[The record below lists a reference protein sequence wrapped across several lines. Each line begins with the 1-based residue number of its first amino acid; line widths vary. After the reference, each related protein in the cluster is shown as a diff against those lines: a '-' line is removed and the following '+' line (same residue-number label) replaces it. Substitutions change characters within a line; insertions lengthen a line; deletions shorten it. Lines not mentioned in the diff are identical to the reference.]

1 MLCAKLRAW
10 QREAA
15 LRKTWELMAP
25 DSAYSISP
33 APRGY
38 RGDGDDALT
47 ATVVLGLA
55 WGDEGKGRVCDAL
68 ASDADYVSR
77 YSGGNNAGHTVRVG
91 SEEFKLNL
99 VPSGIVRE
107 DVVCTIGNGVVVNPE
122 ALAEEVRALEER
134 GLSVRNRL
142 KVDGRAHLIM
152 PYHIALDSHREIALG
167 EARIGTTNRGIGPAY
182 EDKVARY
189 GIRIQDITDEGIL
202 KTKLKAALRE
212 KNAIFE
218 NVYGEEPYDVGE
230 ISSWLRGFEEF
241 IRPMVADT
249 GTFLREGLENRERVL
264 LEGGQATLLDNDHG
278 TYPFVTSSNPTV
290 GGAIVGSGI
299 PTRYLEYVVGVTKAY
314 TTRVGDGPMPTE
326 LFDETAETIREV
338 GREYGTATGRP
349 RRVGWLDLPAVKWAA
364 SLNGITHLAIT
375 LLDVLSAVEK
385 VNVCV
390 GYEIDGERFD
400 GYPMHQTDLHHARP
414 VYRELPGWGE
424 DITGCRM
431 RVDLPREARDFV
443 EFVEAEVGAPLC
455 MISVGPERDQAI
467 VERIAV

>member
-1 MLCAKLRAW
+1 
-10 QREAA
+10 
-15 LRKTWELMAP
+15 
-25 DSAYSISP
+25 
-33 APRGY
+33 
-38 RGDGDDALT
+38 LT

-68 ASDADYVSR
+68 AADVSYVSR

-91 SEEFKLNL
+91 EEEFALHL

-107 DVVCTIGNGVVVNPE
+107 GVVCTIGNGVVVNPE
-122 ALAEEVRALEER
+122 VLAEEVRGLEER
-134 GLSVRNRL
+134 GLDVMDRL
-142 KVDGRAHLIM
+142 KVDGRAHLVM

-167 EARIGTTNRGIGPAY
+167 KARIGTTNRGIGPTY

-189 GIRIQDITDEGIL
+189 GIRVQDIFDEGIL

-218 NVYGEEPYDVGE
+218 NVYGEEPYDV
-230 ISSWLRGFEEF
+230 SDLARWLLSFKEF
-241 IRPMVADT
+241 IEPMVSDT
-249 GTFLREGLENRERVL
+249 GTILRTALERRERVL

-299 PTRYLEYVVGVTKAY
+299 PPRSVEYVIGVTKAY

-326 LFDETAETIREV
+326 LFDQTAETIREV
-338 GREYGTATGRP
+338 GGEYGTTTGRA
-349 RRVGWLDLPAVKWAA
+349 RRVGWLDLPAIKWAA
-364 SLNGITHLAIT
+364 SLNGITHLAVT
-375 LLDVLSAVEK
+375 LLDVLSAVDEIK
-385 VNVCV
+385 ICV
-390 GYEIDGERFD
+390 GYEIDGQRFE
-400 GYPMHQTDLHHARP
+400 GYPMHQTALHHARP
-414 VYRELPGWGE
+414 VYKELPSWRE

-431 RVDLPREARDFV
+431 RGDLPEAAQDFV
-443 EFVEAEVGAPLC
+443 GFVEAEVGAPLC

-467 VERIAV
+467 IERIGT

>member
-1 MLCAKLRAW
+1 
-10 QREAA
+10 
-15 LRKTWELMAP
+15 
-25 DSAYSISP
+25 
-33 APRGY
+33 
-38 RGDGDDALT
+38 LT

-68 ASDADYVSR
+68 AADVSYVSR

-91 SEEFKLNL
+91 EEEFALHL

-107 DVVCTIGNGVVVNPE
+107 GVVCTIGNGVVVNPE
-122 ALAEEVRALEER
+122 VLAEEVRGLEER
-134 GLSVRNRL
+134 GLDVRDRL
-142 KVDGRAHLIM
+142 KVDGRAHLVM

-167 EARIGTTNRGIGPAY
+167 KARIGTTNRGIGPTY

-189 GIRIQDITDEGIL
+189 GIRVQDIFDEGIL

-218 NVYGEEPYDVGE
+218 SVYGEEPYDVSDLAG
-230 ISSWLRGFEEF
+230 WLLSFKDF
-241 IRPMVADT
+241 IEPMVSDT
-249 GTFLREGLENRERVL
+249 GAILRTALERRERVL

-299 PTRYLEYVVGVTKAY
+299 PPRSVEYVIGVTKAY

-338 GREYGTATGRP
+338 GGEYGTTTGRA
-349 RRVGWLDLPAVKWAA
+349 RRVGWLDLPAIKWAA
-364 SLNGITHLAIT
+364 SLNGITHLAVT
-375 LLDVLSAVEK
+375 LLDVLSAVDEIK
-385 VNVCV
+385 ICV
-390 GYEIDGERFD
+390 GYEIDGQRFE
-400 GYPMHQTDLHHARP
+400 GYPMHQTVLHHARP
-414 VYRELPGWGE
+414 VYKELPGWRE
-424 DITGCRM
+424 NITGCRM
-431 RVDLPREARDFV
+431 RGDLPEAAQDFV
-443 EFVEAEVGAPLC
+443 GFVEAEVGAPLC

-467 VERIAV
+467 IERIGT

>member
-1 MLCAKLRAW
+1 
-10 QREAA
+10 
-15 LRKTWELMAP
+15 
-25 DSAYSISP
+25 
-33 APRGY
+33 
-38 RGDGDDALT
+38 LT

-68 ASDADYVSR
+68 ASDVQYVSR

-91 SEEFKLNL
+91 EEEFKLHL

-107 DVVCTIGNGVVVNPE
+107 GVVCTIGNGVVVNPE
-122 ALAEEVRALEER
+122 VLEEEVKALEAR
-134 GLSVRNRL
+134 GLEVRSRL

-167 EARIGTTNRGIGPAY
+167 AARIGTTNRGIGPTY

-189 GIRIQDITDEGIL
+189 GIRVQDIFDEGIL

-218 NVYGEEPYDVGE
+218 NVYGEEPYDVPE
-230 ISSWLRGFEEF
+230 LADWLLSFKDF
-241 IRPMVADT
+241 IEPMVADT
-249 GTFLREGLENRERVL
+249 GSILRGALEVRERVL
-264 LEGGQATLLDNDHG
+264 FEGGQATLLDNDHG

-290 GGAIVGSGI
+290 GGAIVGSGV
-299 PTRYLEYVVGVTKAY
+299 PPRSVEYVIGVTKAY

-338 GREYGTATGRP
+338 GGEYGTTTGRS
-349 RRVGWLDLPAVKWAA
+349 RRVGWLDLPAIKWAA
-364 SLNGITHLAIT
+364 SLNGITHLALT
-375 LLDVLSAVEK
+375 LLDVLSAVETIK
-385 VNVCV
+385 ICV
-390 GYEIDGERFD
+390 GYEIDGQRVE

-414 VYRELPGWGE
+414 VYKELPGWRE
-424 DITGCRM
+424 DITGSKM
-431 RVDLPREARDFV
+431 RGDLPKAAQDFV
-443 EFVEAEVGAPLC
+443 GFVEAEVGAPLC

-467 VERIAV
+467 IERIGT